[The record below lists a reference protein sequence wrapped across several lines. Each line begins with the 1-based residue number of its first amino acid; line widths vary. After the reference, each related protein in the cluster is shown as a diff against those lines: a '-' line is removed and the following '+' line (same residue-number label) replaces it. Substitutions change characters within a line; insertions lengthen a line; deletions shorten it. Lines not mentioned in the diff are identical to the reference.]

1 MPHKFP
7 DSETSAQ
14 EKNKHDGK
22 AATRGFYSPAELARA
37 VGVSTDALRYYER
50 QRLLPA
56 PPRAV
61 NGYRRYPLEALTRVR
76 VIRSALAVGFSVD
89 ELARIFRARDRG
101 LYPCQQV
108 RQLATNKLKAV
119 EGRIREL
126 QQLRGALSTTL
137 ASWDRQ
143 LATTPPGT
151 PPRLLYN
158 LANAEPSA
166 ARQISPLLAPA
177 LRRKF
182 TQRTKKSSQ
191 QL

>member
-14 EKNKHDGK
+14 EENRHDGK
-22 AATRGFYSPAELARA
+22 AATWGFYSPAELARA
-37 VGVSTDALRYYER
+37 VGVSTDTLRYYER

-61 NGYRRYPLEALTRVR
+61 NGYRRYPPEALTRVR

-89 ELARIFRARDRG
+89 ELARIFRARDHG

-108 RQLATNKLKAV
+108 RQLAADKLKAV
-119 EGRIREL
+119 EERIREL

-143 LATTPPGT
+143 LARTPPGT
-151 PPRLLYN
+151 PPHLLYN
-158 LANAEPSA
+158 LAEAEPRA

-177 LRRKF
+177 LRRKLS
-182 TQRTKKSSQ
+182 RRAK
-191 QL
+191 